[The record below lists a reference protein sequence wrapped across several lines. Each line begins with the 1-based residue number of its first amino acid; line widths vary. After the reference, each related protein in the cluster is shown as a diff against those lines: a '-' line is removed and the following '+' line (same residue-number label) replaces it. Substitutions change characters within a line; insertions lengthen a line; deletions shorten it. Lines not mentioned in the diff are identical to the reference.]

1 MCGAC
6 GSDRGAADWA
16 RPFLAGL
23 PARSAVAT
31 AVVRLLGP
39 AGPRVQARG
48 GGWLVRSPTGAMTDC
63 AGLGELVVAVTRW
76 LGTPV
81 RAFGAGAAGAGAA
94 AAGAGLG
101 AAARA
106 VTEAGAAAAAGV
118 EPSGRLLVPPPG
130 ARRGVRLRV
139 DPAAAP
145 QPLSDRSDIVVVPRA
160 EDALRVL
167 AELSRPPWSL
177 RRYLASVTGTPESW
191 AATPVSF
198 RAPAPGYAADLLL
211 WVEHGRRSGLWDD
224 AAVVAGCPLDDDGA
238 ELSVEVRAGY
248 VVRAG
253 VVGHPVTALCSA

>member
-23 PARSAVAT
+23 PARSAVAN
-31 AVVRLLGP
+31 AVARLLGP

-63 AGLGELVVAVTRW
+63 AGLGELVVAVSRW
-76 LGTPV
+76 LGAP
-81 RAFGAGAAGAGAA
+81 AGAGAAPGGAAGAGPG
-94 AAGAGLG
+94 AGAGALG
-101 AAARA
+101 AAI
-106 VTEAGAAAAAGV
+106 AAA
-118 EPSGRLLVPPPG
+118 EPSGRLLVPPPD

-139 DPAAAP
+139 DPAVAP
-145 QPLSDRSDIVVVPRA
+145 QPLSDRSDTVVVPCA

-167 AELSRPPWSL
+167 AELSLPPWSL
-177 RRYLASVTGTPESW
+177 RRYLASVTGTPENW
-191 AATPVSF
+191 AAAPVSV
-198 RAPAPGYAADLLL
+198 RAPAPEYAADLLL

-224 AAVVAGCPLDDDGA
+224 AAVVARCPLDDDGP

-253 VVGHPVTALCSA
+253 VVGHAVEALCSA